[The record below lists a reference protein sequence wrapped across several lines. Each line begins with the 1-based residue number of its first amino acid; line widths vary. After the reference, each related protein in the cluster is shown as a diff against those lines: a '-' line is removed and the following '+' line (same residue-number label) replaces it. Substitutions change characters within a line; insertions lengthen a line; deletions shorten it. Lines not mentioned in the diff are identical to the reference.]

1 MAKINL
7 RAWREELSAERQK
20 QFIVNLVAAAFL
32 AAMVVFLIGFYIDM
46 QTDRQKTRNNFL
58 RSEIAQLDKQ
68 LADIKELK
76 QQRARLIA
84 RLNAIQELQGTR
96 PLIVRSFDEMVRVLP
111 DGVYYQSL
119 SRKGDTINLA
129 GRAEKSDDVSSLMRH
144 IYASIW
150 FGEPNLSTVA
160 NDGNMKKFNLTV
172 PVLKPSLEEVN

>member
-7 RAWREELSAERQK
+7 RAWREELAAERQK
-20 QFIVNLVAAAFL
+20 QFVVNLVAAAFL
-32 AAMVVFLIGFYIDM
+32 AAVVVFLIGFYIDM
-46 QTDRQKTRNNFL
+46 QTDRQKARNNFL
-58 RSEIAQLDKQ
+58 RQEIGQLDKQ
-68 LADIKELK
+68 LADIKALK
-76 QQRARLIA
+76 TQRTRLID

-96 PLIVRSFDEMVRVLP
+96 PLIVRSFDEMVKVLP

-119 SRKGDTINLA
+119 KRSGDTISLA
-129 GRAEKSDDVSSLMRH
+129 GLAEKSDDVSNLMRH

-160 NDGNMKKFNLTV
+160 NADGMKKFNLSV

>member
-7 RAWREELSAERQK
+7 RAWREELAAERQK
-20 QFIVNLVAAAFL
+20 QFIVNIVAAIIL
-32 AAMVVFLIGFYIDM
+32 AAAVIFLIGFYIDM
-46 QTDRQKTRNNFL
+46 QTDRQKDRNDFL
-58 RSEIAQLDKQ
+58 KSEIAQLDFQ
-68 LADIKELK
+68 LKEIRELK
-76 QQRARLIA
+76 KQRARLLE

-111 DGVYYQSL
+111 DGLYYSSL
-119 SRKGDTINLA
+119 SRKGDLIRLR
-129 GRAEKSDDVSSLMRH
+129 GRAEKSDDVSNLMRQ

-160 NDGNMKKFNLTV
+160 NDGSMKQFNLSV